1 MASATPAELT
11 QTKEQQVNAVYESFD
26 FGPLWQRLGECLAI
40 VDSAGLNDVATVL
53 LPIIES
59 LMVVCKY
66 VGTKADSGVARGSL
80 SPRSPVATLD
90 STEDLFL
97 RFTDAHRKILNVLV
111 RNNPS
116 LMSGSFALLVQNP
129 KILEFDNKRNYF
141 TQQLRRRPNREA
153 PSALQV
159 NVRREHVFE
168 DSFSR
173 FQRWTPEQIKFGKL
187 NIRFFNEEGVDAGG
201 VSREW
206 FSCVPPSLA
215 EHVPFRRLT
224 SSLPCLAS
232 SVLAKSIFNPDFAL
246 FEPASS
252 GALTYQFNRLSS
264 INPDHLAFFKFVGV
278 VLAKAVQDGR
288 LLDAHFIRSVYRQ
301 LLGVKNMGLQDLETV
316 DPSYHTS
323 LKWMAENSIEDIL
336 ELSFS
341 VETDAFGVQQ
351 VHDLIPDGRNVAV
364 TDDNKMEY
372 IQKIVNFRLADSI
385 ADQSKAF
392 IDGFT
397 SCALL
402 PSFLTIAGRHS
413 ADLFP
418 FLP

>member
-1 MASATPAELT
+1 VSAWPSSTRPASTTSRPSS
-11 QTKEQQVNAVYESFD
+11 YRSSS
-26 FGPLWQRLGECLAI
+26 R
-40 VDSAGLNDVATVL
+40 SR
-53 LPIIES
+53 
-59 LMVVCKY
+59 Y
-66 VGTKADSGVARGSL
+66 VGTKADPGVARGSL
-80 SPRSPVATLD
+80 SPRSPAATLD

-173 FQRWTPEQIKFGKL
+173 FQRWTPEQIKYGKL

-206 FSCVPPSLA
+206 FSYVPRQITANRAPRTDSRTSLR
-215 EHVPFRRLT
+215 VSIL
-224 SSLPCLAS
+224 S

-364 TDDNKMEY
+364 TDENKMDY

-392 IDGFT
+392 IEGFT
-397 SCALL
+397 SCGLL
-402 PSFLTIAGRHS
+402 LSSSVCHCTG
-413 ADLFP
+413 
-418 FLP
+418 

>member
-1 MASATPAELT
+1 
-11 QTKEQQVNAVYESFD
+11 
-26 FGPLWQRLGECLAI
+26 
-40 VDSAGLNDVATVL
+40 
-53 LPIIES
+53 
-59 LMVVCKY
+59 MVVCKY

-80 SPRSPVATLD
+80 SPRSPAATLD

-173 FQRWTPEQIKFGKL
+173 FQRWTPEQIKYGKL

-206 FSCVPPSLA
+206 FSYVPRQITANRAIRTDSRTSLR
-215 EHVPFRRLT
+215 VSIL
-224 SSLPCLAS
+224 S

-364 TDDNKMEY
+364 TDENKMDY

-392 IDGFT
+392 IEGFT
-397 SCALL
+397 SCGLL
-402 PSFLTIAGRHS
+402 LSSSVCHCTGWLLTPLPRPQDHPSGPAPDLRRERARAAHLGPADDRH
-413 ADLFP
+413 
-418 FLP
+418 